1 MSRADGSSANGNP
14 VYGSS
19 ANGNPVY
26 ATPMYGTPGYDVY
39 AV

>member
-26 ATPMYGTPGYDVY
+26 ATPTYGTPGYDVY